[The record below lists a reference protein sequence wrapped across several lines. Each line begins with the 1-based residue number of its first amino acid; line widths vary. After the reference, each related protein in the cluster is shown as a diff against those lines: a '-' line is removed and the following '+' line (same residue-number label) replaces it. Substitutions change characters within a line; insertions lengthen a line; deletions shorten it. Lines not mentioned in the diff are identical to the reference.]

1 MLIVEVDN
9 RETIDRAIKRY
20 RRKHKKTRLV
30 KELRRRK
37 EFQKPSVRRRAELLK
52 AKYKRKKG
60 MK

>member
-1 MLIVEVDN
+1 MLIVEVDD

>member
-1 MLIVEVDN
+1 MLIIEVDE

-37 EFQKPSVRRRAELLK
+37 EFQKPSVKRRVEVLK
-52 AKYKRKKG
+52 AKYKQEKG
-60 MK
+60 ME

>member
-37 EFQKPSVRRRAELLK
+37 EFQKPSVRRRTELLK